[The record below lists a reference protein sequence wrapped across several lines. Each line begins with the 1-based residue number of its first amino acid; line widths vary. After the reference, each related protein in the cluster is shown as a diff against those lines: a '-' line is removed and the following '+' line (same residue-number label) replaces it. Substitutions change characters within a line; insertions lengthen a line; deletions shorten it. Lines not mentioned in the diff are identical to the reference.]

1 MSTPSGPRNTV
12 EDFEHYKF
20 ARESSMAEVMHRRER
35 QWKVFSWVS
44 SLYLAIIGGVI
55 VISRSEL
62 TLARWPKVL
71 LTVAV
76 VLFAF
81 LGWVRLRHDA
91 RVAKAHSDRC
101 FELDEVFDLQF
112 DDSRYKTR
120 GLSGAHIVFLLLIA
134 AITIGI
140 VWGPVIETQRRE
152 LMSQGLVD
160 TIQAIAGASSAVAAI
175 IAIWLA
181 TRGEDRTQ
189 QRFQQQ
195 LDRDKEIAQWN
206 LKPLLDVYQTNHQ
219 DHKAITLVNYGLGPA
234 KITAKPSFEKDG
246 RVKHEKLSDLI
257 ESSLREFE
265 TKYGKPKKPARW
277 KSWAFRQDTYV
288 VGSGQEL
295 PLFDWKEEKLL
306 EQGFDGK
313 VAESILRECREQ
325 LTNIT
330 IDIPYADILGD
341 QQKPLK
347 YKITPPG

>member
-55 VISRSEL
+55 VVSRSEL
-62 TLARWPKVL
+62 TLATWPKVL

-112 DDSRYKTR
+112 DDSRRYKTR

-160 TIQAIAGASSAVAAI
+160 TIQAIAGASSAIAAI

-181 TRGEDRTQ
+181 TRVEDRTQ

-206 LKPLLDVYQTNHQ
+206 LKPLLDVYPTNHQ
-219 DHKAITLVNYGLGPA
+219 DHKAITL
-234 KITAKPSFEKDG
+234 G
-246 RVKHEKLSDLI
+246 RVCKL
-257 ESSLREFE
+257 
-265 TKYGKPKKPARW
+265 
-277 KSWAFRQDTYV
+277 
-288 VGSGQEL
+288 GQTVRHA
-295 PLFDWKEEKLL
+295 K
-306 EQGFDGK
+306 
-313 VAESILRECREQ
+313 
-325 LTNIT
+325 N
-330 IDIPYADILGD
+330 
-341 QQKPLK
+341 
-347 YKITPPG
+347 